1 MKRIASLALV
11 LATSIPFAM
20 PCNAF
25 GQNQSRVVLDNL
37 WKDPVYRVA
46 VGERTTKAI
55 NYRHRSG
62 PLPKS
67 IFAAP
72 I

>member
-1 MKRIASLALV
+1 MQRFRPKSIEGSAGYLWRDPIYRIYR
-11 LATSIPFAM
+11 I
-20 PCNAF
+20 
-25 GQNQSRVVLDNL
+25 
-37 WKDPVYRVA
+37 YRVA